1 MSFDFIELL
10 SDFLDRHVGIEE
22 VAKLTPVLGPI
33 RVILFEGFDIVIG
46 VCAEE
51 LSVDLGVHASLACP
65 CLPEFIVQWVGDEVI
80 LRALENLIHADSGR
94 LGIRMLGCI
103 IVLCREQ
110 AKMLS
115 PQLSTK
121 SRCKAR
127 GLIRFSVHC
136 AADEILI
143 LNNDGKLAVVV
154 SELGLRTLVCMFFFL
169 KRSENPLLDR

>member
-22 VAKLTPVLGPI
+22 VPKLTPVLGPI

-51 LSVDLGVHASLACP
+51 LSVDVGVYASLACP

-80 LRALENLIHADSGR
+80 LRTLENLIHADCRR

-115 PQLSTK
+115 PQLSSK
-121 SRCKAR
+121 GRCKAR
-127 GLIRFSVHC
+127 CLIRFSVHC
-136 AADEILI
+136 AVDEILV
-143 LNNDGKLAVVV
+143 LDNDGELAVVV
-154 SELGLRTLVCMFFFL
+154 SKLGLRTLVCMFF
-169 KRSENPLLDR
+169 SEAVRKSPLLDR